1 MTEVTNLKLPIGYWL
16 KQADEVLTEQ
26 INQAQAMHG
35 VSRTEWQIL
44 NLLKENGRATRESIF
59 QTMRTFVDTS
69 EFQEIINRLAER
81 GWIDE
86 SVGSGEL
93 QLTEAGQRQ
102 HERIFATQKEVRQ
115 RAMQGISQDEYTTT
129 IRVLKQMIENLDQSG
144 KSGKSGQSA
153 SH

>member
-16 KQADEVLTEQ
+16 KRADKVLTIQ
-26 INQAQAMHG
+26 IDQAQAVHG

-44 NLLKENGRATRESIF
+44 NLLKENGRADREQIF
-59 QTMRTFVDTS
+59 ATLCTFVDETQ
-69 EFQEIINRLAER
+69 FQEIINHLIER

-86 SVGSGEL
+86 AVGSREL

-115 RAMQGISQDEYTTT
+115 RAMQGISQDEYATT
-129 IRVLKQMIENLDQSG
+129 IRVLQQMIENLS
-144 KSGKSGQSA
+144 KSVSR
-153 SH
+153 